1 MAKSQF
7 SYCSLIPI
15 FSSKASNTWIAI
27 VVPSFG
33 HLYQIWHFKDSSSL
47 IEFKLQEVGDD
58 SNVCVLNILPKVSSL
73 PSLLAINLVKIE
85 IDFPNSH
92 VTSCWSL
99 DQRVMFRNLL
109 HYVSTLP
116 SVVSIHLLKVE
127 VCIFFVTWPQKTT
140 PLRCHAYIWVRAP
153 CSMSP
158 PWKVW

>member
-1 MAKSQF
+1 MTKSQF
-7 SYCSLIPI
+7 SYWSLIRI
-15 FSSKASNTWIAI
+15 FPSKASNTLITI

-33 HLYQIWHFKDSSSL
+33 HFYQIYFKDSSSL